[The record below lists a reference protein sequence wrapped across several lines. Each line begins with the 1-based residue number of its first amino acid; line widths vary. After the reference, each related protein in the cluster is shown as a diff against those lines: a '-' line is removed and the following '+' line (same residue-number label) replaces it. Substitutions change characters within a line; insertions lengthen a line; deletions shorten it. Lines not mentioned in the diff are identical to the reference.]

1 MGAEEML
8 IEAIGVDEVA
18 TERAFID
25 GQRSDDSSF
34 TLGTARLNSLQ
45 GREKRLVVVALAF
58 SVVAHM
64 VVVALALR
72 VVVALALALHLVV
85 VARALPVVVALALL
99 VVVAFALHLVAA
111 ALGT

>member
-58 SVVAHM
+58 SVVHM
-64 VVVALALR
+64 QLTQAAFTAVGSCDDADAWLAVASGS
-72 VVVALALALHLVV
+72 
-85 VARALPVVVALALL
+85 ARAI
-99 VVVAFALHLVAA
+99 
-111 ALGT
+111 G